1 MKATTHENVT
11 LQAISMDKLF
21 IDTRWQREARPA
33 QVKRAAQEWEEELCG
48 TITVCKMG
56 RLYHVADGQNRF
68 LAKSLRYK
76 DDPSRTMLCVVSKQH
91 PAIVFEKLN
100 EPRARTA
107 AGYHAIF
114 WIRKEHGEKRETTIA
129 RVCKRNGINL
139 TRDRKTGGH
148 GTNCAALRALKE
160 AHDILTAAKFKVLV
174 EILAECF
181 DYGLALR
188 DPFVEGVGRFLKS
201 TRHDTH
207 TAYAKL
213 RRSRVTAAK
222 IMKSFEPGQSNA
234 SYAKGVCKYL
244 HRICK

>member
-1 MKATTHENVT
+1 MKPTAHENVRIE
-11 LQAISMDKLF
+11 AISMDKLF
-21 IDTRWQREARPA
+21 IDPRWQREARPT
-33 QVKRAAQEWEEELCG
+33 QVRRAAQAWEEELCG
-48 TITVCKMG
+48 TITVCKVG
-56 RLYHVADGQNRF
+56 RRYHVADGQNRF

-76 DDPSRTMLCVVSKQH
+76 DYPSRTMLCVVSKQH
-91 PAIVFEKLN
+91 PAVVFEKLN

-114 WIRKEHGEKRETTIA
+114 WIRKANHQRREVTIA

-148 GTNCAALRALKE
+148 GPNCAALLALKG
-160 AHDILTAAKFKVLV
+160 AYNTLTVAQFTLLV

-181 DYGLALR
+181 NHGLALR
-188 DPFVEGVGRFLKS
+188 DPFVEGVARFLKS
-201 TRHDTH
+201 TRHDGH

-213 RRSRVTAAK
+213 LRSRVTADK
-222 IMKSFEPGQSNA
+222 ILKSIAHQSN
-234 SYAKGVCKYL
+234 SLYARGVCEYL